1 MGRAMRT
8 ISVRLDDASEARLDQ
23 LCQALGL
30 TQTEVVKAGLDLLQS
45 QTLTPALLAERLDLV
60 GCYAS
65 APAGDVSSSGRD
77 HSEQLRRKLRQQHK
91 DQRQAAS

>member
-1 MGRAMRT
+1 MRT

-23 LCQALGL
+23 LCRTLGL

-45 QTLTPALLAERLDLV
+45 QTLTPAQLADRLDLV

-65 APAGDVSSSGRD
+65 APAGEVSSTGRD
-77 HSEQLRRKLRQQHK
+77 HSARLRQKLQE
-91 DQRQAAS
+91 QRKEQQSAAS